1 MRRKVLIID
10 SSLYSRMILR
20 DVLTAAG
27 CSVCEARSG
36 HQALEDYNRLRP
48 DIVMVDANMKGMDG
62 AAAIEALRRHD
73 PSLTAIIC
81 ASAGQLSAVSKAFD
95 AGASAL
101 CPKPYREGTVRSV
114 LRKLAEQP
122 AWD

>member
-1 MRRKVLIID
+1 
-10 SSLYSRMILR
+10 MILR
-20 DVLTAAG
+20 DMLTAAG

-36 HQALEDYNRLRP
+36 RDALDNYDRLRP
-48 DIVMVDANMKGMDG
+48 NIVMVDANMKEMDG

-81 ASAGQLSAVSKAFD
+81 AWAGQLSAVSQAFD

-101 CPKPYREGTVRSV
+101 CPKPYREGTVRNV
-114 LRKLAEQP
+114 MRKLAEQP
-122 AWD
+122 DWR